1 MRKLSNLTKSGLN
14 SFNVSGLLEEHLSNI
29 SNGKLKIEYSV
40 DNFDEMLLHK
50 VTKEAYADSVIGIGV
65 NRASRKVFEEK
76 IRDRLMI
83 TVLSDRE
90 QVESINYRLLFDALE
105 SYELMNNVNLGLEN
119 NEIIDLCY
127 ETLTNNYD
135 LDLDFVGL
143 NKISNYVGIMV

>member
-40 DNFDEMLLHK
+40 DNFDEMLLQK

-65 NRASRKVFEEK
+65 KRASRKVFEAK
-76 IRDRLMI
+76 IRDRLML

-143 NKISNYVGIMV
+143 NKISNYIGVMV

>member
-40 DNFDEMLLHK
+40 DNFDEMLLKK
-50 VTKEAYADSVIGIGV
+50 VTKEAYADSIIGV
-65 NRASRKVFEEK
+65 NRNMASRKVFEDK
-76 IRDRLMI
+76 IRDRLML

-143 NKISNYVGIMV
+143 NKISNYIGVMV